1 VSNPAVNEP
10 VVQVTDLVKRY
21 GEIEAV
27 RGINFAVTAGE
38 TFGFLGPN
46 GAGKSTTI
54 KILCTLA
61 VRRPAPA
68 PRAQA
73 QAGARD
79 GEPVGR

>member
-1 VSNPAVNEP
+1 MSEP
-10 VVQVTDLVKRY
+10 VVEVTDLVKRY

-27 RGINFAVTAGE
+27 RGVSFAVTAGE

-61 VRRPAPA
+61 NPAK
-68 PRAQA
+68 
-73 QAGARD
+73 GASSR
-79 GEPVGR
+79 